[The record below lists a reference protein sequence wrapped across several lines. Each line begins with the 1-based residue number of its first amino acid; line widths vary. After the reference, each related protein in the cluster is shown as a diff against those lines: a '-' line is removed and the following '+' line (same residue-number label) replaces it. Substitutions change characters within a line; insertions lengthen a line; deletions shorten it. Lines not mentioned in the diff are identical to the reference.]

1 MAVQKYFQKIT
12 DFVFVRDIQMQKA
25 VVSIMTDIVKQGLI
39 PPSMCIPTVVTLSTS
54 PVAPISRR
62 SSCLLES
69 ILMRHPNLLQNRE
82 IEIMKLVLN
91 YHTDIKDLCLQ
102 SGKLGT
108 SGSHFDSILSNFRKI
123 KTGFYRIVNAMIRC
137 FQWKGDYDIDNIPA
151 LERHVQQ
158 CIYLANNIAT
168 INYIRAEEIRTVITL
183 TDQTIYELDADM
195 PFEEGGSF
203 DESASIK
210 AFNIAVINLLLLAL
224 RDFLQIN
231 PLMEPKSTANKL
243 NQSHSLA
250 TTSLSP
256 QDLINFVNT
265 IIENVHEGRWSQEH
279 FEQVMSAY
287 TKITSGEVIRE
298 IKRRSMV
305 KTSELHRYIG
315 PVRGS
320 RKVHKGN

>member
-1 MAVQKYFQKIT
+1 
-12 DFVFVRDIQMQKA
+12 
-25 VVSIMTDIVKQGLI
+25 
-39 PPSMCIPTVVTLSTS
+39 
-54 PVAPISRR
+54 
-62 SSCLLES
+62 
-69 ILMRHPNLLQNRE
+69 
-82 IEIMKLVLN
+82 
-91 YHTDIKDLCLQ
+91 
-102 SGKLGT
+102 
-108 SGSHFDSILSNFRKI
+108 
-123 KTGFYRIVNAMIRC
+123 
-137 FQWKGDYDIDNIPA
+137 
-151 LERHVQQ
+151 
-158 CIYLANNIAT
+158 
-168 INYIRAEEIRTVITL
+168 
-183 TDQTIYELDADM
+183 M